1 MQIRKTKIKDN
12 KKDLVTLPSYESL
25 LNSPK
30 LYFPVTSGRCPV
42 GAPCVEEGDYIK
54 VGQLIG
60 IREGTFFDQQVRSSV
75 SGKVVK
81 SEKKVDQT
89 GKLVECIVIEND
101 CKYEEFNPG
110 FERTDEEIANL
121 TQQEMVDIIRDSG
134 LVGLGGAAFPSY
146 IKLATKE
153 EIKVVVANG
162 AECEPF
168 LIGDYKFMAEFPE
181 QVILGL
187 SYVMQAVNAPE
198 GVIAIKRKNKHLIA
212 KMEETLA
219 NYPDLNI
226 RIAKLKDFYPAGW
239 EIQTVKLATGIKVP
253 QGTIMA
259 ESGVLNFNTTTL
271 GSLYQAVKYG
281 RPLIERF
288 FTISGDGIQNTSF
301 RVRLGTPV
309 RELIEKAGGYLN
321 PEVPKTLVLGG
332 PMMGVN
338 TTNDDIVITDTTTSL
353 LVFNRPLDV
362 KEDPCILCASCIDG
376 CPVGIDPVLIM
387 KAQRARDKDTLLTL
401 DVNKCIECGLCSYIC
416 PSKIPLT
423 EEVKKAK
430 RTVSRW

>member
-1 MQIRKTKIKDN
+1 MQLVKTKIKDN
-12 KKDLVTLPSYESL
+12 KHKLIELPSYDSL

-30 LYFPVTSGRCPV
+30 LYFPVTSGRCPI
-42 GAPCVEEGDYIK
+42 GAPCVEVGDHIK

-60 IREGTFFDQQVRSSV
+60 VREGAFFDQQVRSSV
-75 SGKVVK
+75 SGVIVK

-89 GKLVECIVIEND
+89 GKLVECIVVEND
-101 CKYEEFNPG
+101 CKYEEFNEG
-110 FERTDEEIANL
+110 FERSDEEISKL
-121 TQQEMVDIIRDSG
+121 TRKEMVEIIHESG

-146 IKLATKE
+146 IKLNTDKP
-153 EIKVVVANG
+153 IKVVVANG
-162 AECEPF
+162 TECEPF
-168 LIGDYKFMAEFPE
+168 LISDWKFMFEFPD

-187 SYVMQAVNAPE
+187 SYVMQAVNAEE
-198 GVIAIKRKNKHLIA
+198 GVIAVKRKNKALI
-212 KMEETLA
+212 KKLEETLL
-219 NYPDLNI
+219 NYPHLNI
-226 RIAKLKDFYPAGW
+226 RIAKLRNFYPAGW

-281 RPLIERF
+281 RPLIDRF
-288 FTISGDGIQNTSF
+288 FTISGDGINPTTF

-321 PEVPKTLVLGG
+321 PEIPKSLVLGG

-353 LVFNRPLDV
+353 LVFNKPIDIE
-362 KEDPCILCASCIDG
+362 EDPCILCASCVEG
-376 CPVGIDPVLIM
+376 CPVDIDPVLIM
-387 KAQRARDKDTLLTL
+387 KAQRARDKDALLTMN
-401 DVNKCIECGLCSYIC
+401 VNRCIECGLCSYIC

-430 RTVSRW
+430 RTVGR

>member
-12 KKDLVTLPSYESL
+12 KKVLIQTPHEESL
-25 LNSPK
+25 LNSEK
-30 LYFPVTSGRCPV
+30 LYFPVTSGRCPI
-42 GAPCVEEGDYIK
+42 GAPCVEEGDHIK

-60 IREGTFFDQQVRSSV
+60 VREGAFFDQQIRSSV

-89 GKLVECIVIEND
+89 GKLVNCIVIEND
-101 CKYEEFNPG
+101 CKYEVYNPG
-110 FERTDEEIANL
+110 FERSDEEIEKL
-121 TQQEMVDIIRDSG
+121 TQEEVVDIIRDSG

-146 IKLATKE
+146 IKLGTKE

-168 LIGDYKFMAEFPE
+168 LISDWKFMYENPSD
-181 QVILGL
+181 VINGL
-187 SYVMQAVNAPE
+187 KIVMRAVNAPE
-198 GVIAIKRKNKHLIA
+198 GVIAVKKKNKHLIA
-212 KMEETLA
+212 KLEEELLNHSDA
-219 NYPDLNI
+219 NI
-226 RIAKLKDFYPAGW
+226 RVAKIKDFYPAGW
-239 EIQTVKLATGIKVP
+239 EIQTVKLATGITVP
-253 QGTIMA
+253 QGTILA

-281 RPLIERF
+281 RPLIERY
-288 FTISGDGIQNTSF
+288 FTISGDGIKNTTF

-309 RELIEKAGGYLN
+309 RELIEKVGGYLD
-321 PEVPKTLVLGG
+321 PEIPKTLVLGG

-353 LVFNRPLDV
+353 LVFNRPIDIV
-362 KEDPCILCASCIDG
+362 EDPCILCASCIDV

-387 KAQRARDKDTLLTL
+387 KAQRARDKDELLKL

-423 EEVKKAK
+423 EEIRKAK
-430 RTVSRW
+430 RTVSR

>member
-12 KKDLVTLPSYESL
+12 KKVLIQTPHEESL
-25 LNSPK
+25 LNSEK

-42 GAPCVEEGDYIK
+42 GAPCDEEGDHIK

-60 IREGTFFDQQVRSSV
+60 VREGAFFDQQIRSSV

-89 GKLVECIVIEND
+89 GKLVNCIVIEND
-101 CKYEEFNPG
+101 CKYEVYNPG
-110 FERTDEEIANL
+110 FERSDEEIKNL
-121 TQQEMVDIIRDSG
+121 TQEEVVDIIRDSG

-146 IKLATKE
+146 IKLGTKE

-168 LIGDYKFMAEFPE
+168 LISDWKFMYENPSD
-181 QVILGL
+181 VINGL
-187 SYVMQAVNAPE
+187 KIVMRSVNAPE
-198 GVIAIKRKNKHLIA
+198 GVIAVKKKNKHLIA
-212 KMEETLA
+212 RLEEELLNHSDA
-219 NYPDLNI
+219 NI
-226 RIAKLKDFYPAGW
+226 RVAKIKDFYPAGW
-239 EIQTVKLATGIKVP
+239 EIQTVKLATGITIP
-253 QGTIMA
+253 QGTILA

-281 RPLIERF
+281 RPLIERY
-288 FTISGDGIQNTSF
+288 FTVSGDGIKNTTF

-321 PEVPKTLVLGG
+321 PEIPKTLVLGG

-353 LVFNRPLDV
+353 LVFNRPIDV
-362 KEDPCILCASCIDG
+362 VEDPCILCASCIDG

-387 KAQRARDKDTLLTL
+387 KAQRARDKDELLKL

-423 EEVKKAK
+423 EEIRKAK
-430 RTVSRW
+430 RTVSR